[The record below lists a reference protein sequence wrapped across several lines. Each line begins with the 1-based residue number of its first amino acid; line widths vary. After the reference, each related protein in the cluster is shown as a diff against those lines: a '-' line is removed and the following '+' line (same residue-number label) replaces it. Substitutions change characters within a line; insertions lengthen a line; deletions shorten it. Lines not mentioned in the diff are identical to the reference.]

1 MNNLRRQELLG
12 ESIWNTY
19 SDMAYLI
26 VEGRLK
32 TAGRTAA
39 LVGLGLLS
47 TQRVPP
53 EPHRGTDL
61 EQSIDDYEERRNP
74 GTVHP
79 FDKTGKPNP
88 IAHKRFKADAKLRR
102 DQVRYTKA
110 KSQISG
116 VRDAWITNRDKG
128 ETPEQQIKRYGVHDG
143 LHGPKGTP
151 LSRAE
156 HLKSLELVKKI
167 KALRDRGPR

>member
-1 MNNLRRQELLG
+1 MNNLRRQELLR
-12 ESIWNTY
+12 ESIRNTY

-26 VEGRLK
+26 VEGKLK
-32 TAGRTAA
+32 TAGRAAA

-53 EPHRGTDL
+53 PPHMGRDL
-61 EQSIDDYEERRNP
+61 GPSIDDYMERQNP
-74 GTVHP
+74 GTVHLYN
-79 FDKTGKPNP
+79 KAGEPNP
-88 IAHKRFKADAKLRR
+88 IAHKRFKADAKERQRLAR
-102 DQVRYTKA
+102 TNKA

-116 VRDAWITNRDKG
+116 VKDTWIAHRDKG

-151 LSRAE
+151 LTRAE
-156 HLKSLELVKKI
+156 HLKSLRIAKEIKI
-167 KALRDRGPR
+167 LRDRGPR